1 MNRTE
6 ILLKN
11 TIDLLKEQL
20 INNAEDIYI
29 GGHYISPEEYFYNI
43 LKDEIGLTE
52 EEIKKL
58 KL

>member
-1 MNRTE
+1 MNRSE

-29 GGHYISPEEYFYNI
+29 GGHYISPEEYFYNRQEYHEF
-43 LKDEIGLTE
+43 LEV
-52 EEIKKL
+52 IK
-58 KL
+58 